1 MLLHSSVHSSNIF
14 LLYCALQ
21 FSPSHSYED
30 QNLGILM
37 KNLLKDVSFIHM
49 CRVTGE
55 FMDVDEPS
63 SKRLA
68 MIWLLRKKMFVQR
81 YPPIYRPSLNTRR
94 VLQCQSST
102 TVKWLWVVSL
112 HANLWRWEMKIGS
125 TSASKLIR
133 LLLAQIQE
141 GGLEVSTIRNLFL
154 EINWSMIYI
163 GYPCIINYFLCKL
176 V

>member
-1 MLLHSSVHSSNIF
+1 
-14 LLYCALQ
+14 
-21 FSPSHSYED
+21 
-30 QNLGILM
+30 
-37 KNLLKDVSFIHM
+37 
-49 CRVTGE
+49 
-55 FMDVDEPS
+55 
-63 SKRLA
+63 
-68 MIWLLRKKMFVQR
+68 MFVQR
-81 YPPIYRPSLNTRR
+81 YPPIYRSSLNMRR

-163 GYPCIINYFLCKL
+163 GYPCIINYFLCKSCIISDWYSTMVATNVRCTHTFNTRL
-176 V
+176 VHEFMNGSINFIRKWVELVNFELDCVFKFGLFSCKMNSSLFTSY